1 MRAHVRVCV
10 WAHAHVCVCVCL
22 CVCVCACVCVFPYNV
37 LLYEQIVQ
45 INFYKLVS
53 KLTFPTCQQHECD
66 DLAVNLISNMWTFS
80 TSTAI
85 II

>member
-1 MRAHVRVCV
+1 MHVSV
-10 WAHAHVCVCVCL
+10 
-22 CVCVCACVCVFPYNV
+22 VFPYNV
-37 LLYEQIVQ
+37 LLHEQIVQ

-85 II
+85 IIWYCMPVCDDIW